1 MHTNGGHGARATVA
15 TRGTSRSQAIR
26 SLAARTLRRLANELD
41 PPPAYSVIW
50 DPRQNQTSTYSAYR
64 LKFLR

>member
-41 PPPAYSVIW
+41 PPRAPLTWNGMDYTRSSGA
-50 DPRQNQTSTYSAYR
+50 TYR
-64 LKFLR
+64 LTFLR